1 MRIHP
6 GVDVECGECG
16 CTFELSVRNEYAW
29 RKKGL
34 QPRCQLCRRP
44 VAELTAIERE
54 KYVAWW
60 LYESGLEVDELVG
73 IAVGLSALA

>member
-1 MRIHP
+1 MT
-6 GVDVECGECG
+6 G
-16 CTFELSVRNEYAW
+16 A
-29 RKKGL
+29 
-34 QPRCQLCRRP
+34 
-44 VAELTAIERE
+44 ERE

>member
-1 MRIHP
+1 M
-6 GVDVECGECG
+6 
-16 CTFELSVRNEYAW
+16 
-29 RKKGL
+29 
-34 QPRCQLCRRP
+34 
-44 VAELTAIERE
+44 TAAERE